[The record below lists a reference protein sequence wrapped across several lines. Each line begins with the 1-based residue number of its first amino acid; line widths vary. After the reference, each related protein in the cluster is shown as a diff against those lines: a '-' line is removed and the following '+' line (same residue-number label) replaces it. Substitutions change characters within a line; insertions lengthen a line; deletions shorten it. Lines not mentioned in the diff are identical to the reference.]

1 MNTSLMKKGLFVG
14 VIAASLILGYSA
26 LKNATPSKK
35 EERIFKEIRPY
46 SPYTLEKRMGGLE
59 ILDKRTG
66 TKEKPSASEV
76 LLRLDE
82 LESKWGK
89 EHLRI
94 EGNELI
100 ILGENNQSIIRLYI
114 QNEKERKFLK
124 DFYGI

>member
-1 MNTSLMKKGLFVG
+1 MDTSLMKKGLLVG
-14 VIAASLILGYSA
+14 LVAAALILGYSA

-46 SPYTLEKRMGGLE
+46 SPYMLEKRIGGLE

-94 EGNELI
+94 DGNELI
-100 ILGENNQSIIRLYI
+100 IVGENNQSITRIYI
-114 QNEKERKFLK
+114 QNERERKFLK
-124 DFYGI
+124 EFYGI

>member
-1 MNTSLMKKGLFVG
+1 MNTSPMKKGLLIG
-14 VIAASLILGYSA
+14 VIVASLILGYSA

-46 SPYTLEKRMGGLE
+46 SPYMLEKRVGGLE
-59 ILDKRTG
+59 IVDKRTG
-66 TKEKPSASEV
+66 TKEKPSSKEV

-94 EGNELI
+94 ESNELI
-100 ILGENNQSIIRLYI
+100 IIGENNQSIARLYI